1 MFLQNESL
9 TERIR
14 KTYER
19 LGKFS
24 SLYDGMI
31 TNSSFL
37 GRLAMRFFWG
47 LSDEDYQRFLN
58 QAFAGIPKNLSGR
71 LLKIPVG
78 TGAIS
83 LQVYKNLPDAEI
95 FCVDYSETMLNAAK
109 KHSREMNLTNVQFL
123 RGDVGNLP
131 FPDQNFD
138 VILSINGLHVFPDKD
153 AAHDEIRRLLKIGGI
168 FCGSL
173 YIFGQNRRT
182 DFFVK
187 NFCERCGYFA
197 PPFETLQSLNERLC
211 NLYSEVQIS
220 HVQSFAGFICR
231 K

>member
-31 TNSSFL
+31 TNSSFM

-71 LLKIPVG
+71 LLEIPG
-78 TGAIS
+78 
-83 LQVYKNLPDAEI
+83 
-95 FCVDYSETMLNAAK
+95 
-109 KHSREMNLTNVQFL
+109 
-123 RGDVGNLP
+123 
-131 FPDQNFD
+131 
-138 VILSINGLHVFPDKD
+138 
-153 AAHDEIRRLLKIGGI
+153 
-168 FCGSL
+168 
-173 YIFGQNRRT
+173 
-182 DFFVK
+182 
-187 NFCERCGYFA
+187 
-197 PPFETLQSLNERLC
+197 
-211 NLYSEVQIS
+211 
-220 HVQSFAGFICR
+220 CR
-231 K
+231 KSVISRSKFRCHSFDKWTPCLSRQRYGSR